1 MVPKCIDVQT
11 RTDICMDVVVDKDE
25 QASGTQFSA
34 LNTHRYC
41 ILPKNV
47 KHF

>member
-1 MVPKCIDVQT
+1 MLFLPT
-11 RTDICMDVVVDKDE
+11 E

-47 KHF
+47 KHSDPSGTEPVNAAGDY